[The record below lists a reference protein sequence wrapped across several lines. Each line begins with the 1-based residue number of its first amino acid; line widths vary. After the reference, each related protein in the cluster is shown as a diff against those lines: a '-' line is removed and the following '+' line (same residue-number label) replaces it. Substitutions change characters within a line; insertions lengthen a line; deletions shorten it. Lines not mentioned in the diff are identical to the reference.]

1 VVGDRLEDPTPRRSA
16 VYVAVI
22 EQLVSARCTARVDAS
37 MPCWSTSSFA
47 ARKTSGSETQKAPSP
62 VTGEGFFWPR
72 DKALN

>member
-37 MPCWSTSSFA
+37 MPCWVDQQLRGAEDVGVGDAKGT
-47 ARKTSGSETQKAPSP
+47 
-62 VTGEGFFWPR
+62 
-72 DKALN
+72 